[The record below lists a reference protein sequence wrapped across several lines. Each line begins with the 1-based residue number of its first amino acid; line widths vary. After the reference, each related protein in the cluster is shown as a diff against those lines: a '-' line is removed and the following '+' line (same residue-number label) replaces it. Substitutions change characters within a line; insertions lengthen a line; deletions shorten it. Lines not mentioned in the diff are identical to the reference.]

1 MYAPHLAPATRGT
14 AHPGLPLTSEP
25 ISLSGLFTAR
35 PVESFPVG
43 KAVFWQGDKATDVFH
58 IAEGCLRLYRIL
70 PDGRRAIT
78 GFVFGGAVLGLAL
91 KERYGY
97 TAEAV
102 TPVTLRRLG
111 RQAFHTL
118 VDASAHLRPQLLD
131 LIYDEMASAQDQMI
145 TLGCK
150 NAGERVATFFL
161 TIARQTGADLR
172 SPVEIALP
180 MGRQDVADY
189 LGLTIETVCR
199 TISKLKRDGL
209 LALQGQRTI
218 RLRRMDGLR
227 ELAGDMDETDEFPG
241 RGIAVAHQAAWPH

>member
-1 MYAPHLAPATRGT
+1 MYAPHLAPAARS
-14 AHPGLPLTSEP
+14 HFPSGLPVTSEP
-25 ISLSGLFTAR
+25 VSLAGLFMTR
-35 PVESFPVG
+35 PVETFSVG

-78 GFVFGGAVLGLAL
+78 GFVFAGAVLGLAL

-102 TPVTLRRLG
+102 TPVTLRRIG

-131 LIYDEMASAQDQMI
+131 LISDEMASAQDQMI

-150 NAGERVATFFL
+150 NAEERVATFFL

-218 RLRRMDGLR
+218 RLRRMEQLQD
-227 ELAGDMDETDEFPG
+227 LAGDMDEADEPSK
-241 RGIAVAHQAAWPH
+241 RGIAVAHRAAWPH